1 MAAGS
6 IIIDLLMRTGSFVT
20 DTDRASKRLKQFERE
35 AKDAGAAIGAA
46 LATAAT
52 ATVALLQQSVNAMDD
67 ISKAA
72 QRSGTTT
79 EEFSKLSYAAGL
91 ADVAMTDLQTSLGR
105 LTKAQAEALDPASQQ
120 AKIFK
125 ALGIEVTDAA
135 GNLRS
140 STDVFKDFA
149 DVFEEQKG
157 SPEIIAA
164 GLNIFGRSFQNLIPL
179 LKDGSSGLKD
189 AADEAAAFGQVISTE
204 AGANAEEFNDNLSR
218 MKLFVTGVANAVAAD
233 LLPDLVGLQEGFLDG
248 ARDGDKL
255 QSVAEDVANVF
266 RVLGGAIE
274 AVSVPLGWIDDRIQG
289 TTMALQG
296 LAEVAKGVIGLNWD
310 QITRGVVLTGQN
322 TGKALGL
329 PDFLD
334 PLGRGGKKSSG
345 AGADMI
351 SAGAGGGL
359 GLFASS
365 AAEKAAQQRAKLIRD
380 SAFGPSAK
388 KGSSGGKS
396 DAEKEADK
404 LAAAYKKTNE
414 QLEEQIALNGNNS
427 AMAKLA
433 FELQSGELSKL
444 SDAQKQDLTDKQAK
458 VDLLELERA
467 AQKEVNQQSE
477 DYASA
482 VAGQAKAFKDHAADL
497 QFELDLLGKS
507 NKERQ
512 REIELRYLGAGATEA
527 QREAIGSLSDRL
539 YEEGEAMQR
548 SIDLQ
553 DDFRDSFS
561 DAAKDLIRGSSSAK
575 EALMDFLD
583 SINDRLAKMVAD
595 GWADK
600 LFGKQ
605 GENGGGA
612 AGGWLSSLAGA
623 FGGSGGTSSGAS
635 QGGGWSDWIGT
646 IVGAFSGAKASGGD
660 ILGNRSYLVGEDGP
674 EMFVPRTAGRVYTAA
689 QTQAITAGGGGRG
702 LTQINNFTQ
711 QGRMDRRSE
720 QKIAADVGRKANAAI
735 SRGIG

>member
-6 IIIDLLMRTGSFVT
+6 IVIDLLMRTGSFVT

-35 AKDAGAAIGAA
+35 AKDAGTAIGAA

-52 ATVALLQQSVNAMDD
+52 ATAALLQQSVNTMDD

-79 EEFSKLSYAAGL
+79 EEFSKLNYAAGL

-105 LTKAQAEALDPASQQ
+105 LTKAQAEALDPTSQQ
-120 AKIFK
+120 AKLFK
-125 ALGIEVTDAA
+125 SLGIEVTDAA

-149 DVFEEQKG
+149 DVFEKQKG
-157 SPEIIAA
+157 SPEIIA
-164 GLNIFGRSFQNLIPL
+164 GGMKIFGRSFQNLIPL

-233 LLPDLVGLQEGFLDG
+233 LLPDLVDLQNKFLDG
-248 ARDGDKL
+248 ARDGEKL
-255 QSVAEDVANVF
+255 HVIADDIANVL

-274 AVSVPLGWIDDRIQG
+274 VAMIPLKWLDDRIQG
-289 TTMALQG
+289 TTIALQG
-296 LAEVAKGVIGLNWD
+296 LAEIAKGVIGLDWS
-310 QITRGVVLTGQN
+310 QIVNGASLTADASLLAGF
-322 TGKALGL
+322 G
-329 PDFLD
+329 D
-334 PLGRGGKKSSG
+334 PLENEKGPKKRRRGTSSRHSPGRTPADVDLNPPEPPKPPKPGGATKTEAQK
-345 AGADMI
+345 
-351 SAGAGGGL
+351 
-359 GLFASS
+359 
-365 AAEKAAQQRAKLIRD
+365 AAEQ
-380 SAFGPSAK
+380 
-388 KGSSGGKS
+388 
-396 DAEKEADK
+396 
-404 LAAAYKKTNE
+404 LAAAYKSIND
-414 QLEEQIALNGNNS
+414 QLEQQIALNGNNS

-482 VAGQAKAFKDHAADL
+482 VADQAKAFKDHASDL

-527 QREAIGSLSDRL
+527 QREAIGKLSDRL

-561 DAAKDLIRGSSSAK
+561 DGVRDLLRGSSSAK

-623 FGGSGGTSSGAS
+623 FGGNGGTSSGAS

-646 IVGAFSGAKASGGD
+646 IAGAFGGAKASGGD
-660 ILGNRSYLVGEDGP
+660 ILGNRPYLVGEDGP
-674 EMFVPRTAGRVYTAA
+674 EMFVPRTAGRVYNAEQTAK
-689 QTQAITAGGGGRG
+689 ISTAKSDGLA
-702 LTQINNFTQ
+702 LTQNFYNPQ
-711 QGRMDRRSE
+711 MRDPRSE
-720 QKIAADVGRKANAAI
+720 SQRQAAAANKLRIAAARNG
-735 SRGIG
+735 

>member
-6 IIIDLLMRTGSFVT
+6 IVIDLLMRTGSFVT
-20 DTDRASKRLKQFERE
+20 DTDRASKRLKKFERE
-35 AKDAGAAIGAA
+35 AKDAGTAIGAA

-52 ATVALLQQSVNAMDD
+52 ATAALLQQSVNTMDD

-125 ALGIEVTDAA
+125 ALGIEVADTA

-179 LKDGSSGLKD
+179 LKDGSSGLRD

-218 MKLFVTGVANAVAAD
+218 MKLFLTGVANAVAAD
-233 LLPDLVGLQEGFLDG
+233 LLPDLVDLQNKFLDG
-248 ARDGDKL
+248 ARDGEKL
-255 QSVAEDVANVF
+255 QVVAEDIGNVL

-274 AVSVPLGWIDDRIQG
+274 VAMIPLQWLDDRIQG
-289 TTMALQG
+289 TTIALQG
-296 LAEVAKGVIGLNWD
+296 LAEIAKGVVGLDWS
-310 QITRGVVLTGQN
+310 QIVNGASLTVDASLLAGF
-322 TGKALGL
+322 G
-329 PDFLD
+329 D
-334 PLGRGGKKSSG
+334 PLENEKGTKKRQGGTRSRHSPGRTPADTQVDLAGVFNPPKPPKSGDGRGGKS
-345 AGADMI
+345 
-351 SAGAGGGL
+351 
-359 GLFASS
+359 
-365 AAEKAAQQRAKLIRD
+365 E
-380 SAFGPSAK
+380 
-388 KGSSGGKS
+388 
-396 DAEKEADK
+396 AEKEADK
-404 LAAAYKKTNE
+404 LAAAYKSINE
-414 QLEEQIALNGNNS
+414 QLEQQIALNGNSS

-433 FELQSGELSKL
+433 FDLQSGELSKL
-444 SDAQKQDLTDKQAK
+444 SAAQKQGLTDKQAQ

-467 AQKEVNQQSE
+467 AQQEVNQQSE
-477 DYASA
+477 DYARA
-482 VAGQAKAFKDHAADL
+482 VADQAKSFQDHAADL
-497 QFELDLLGKS
+497 QFEIDLLGKS

-512 REIELRYLGAGATEA
+512 REIELRYLGVGATEA
-527 QREAIGSLSDRL
+527 QRDAIGRLSDQL

-605 GENGGGA
+605 GENGGSA

-623 FGGSGGTSSGAS
+623 FGGSGGTAAGAP

-646 IVGAFSGAKASGGD
+646 IIGAFGGAKASGGD
-660 ILGNRSYLVGEDGP
+660 ILGDRAYLVGEDGP
-674 EMFVPRTAGRVYTAA
+674 EMFVPRTAGRVYTAP

-702 LTQINNFTQ
+702 LTQINNFNT
-711 QGRMDRRSE
+711 QGRLDRRSK
-720 QKIAADVGRKANAAI
+720 QQIAADVGRKANAAT
-735 SRGIG
+735 SRGIS

>member
-6 IIIDLLMRTGSFVT
+6 IVIDLLMRTGSFVT
-20 DTDRASKRLKQFERE
+20 DTNRASKRLKQFERE
-35 AKDAGAAIGAA
+35 AKDAGTAIGAA

-52 ATVALLQQSVNAMDD
+52 ATAALLQQSVNTMDD

-79 EEFSKLSYAAGL
+79 EEFSKLNYAAGL

-105 LTKAQAEALDPASQQ
+105 LTKAQAEALDPTSQQ
-120 AKIFK
+120 AKLFK
-125 ALGIEVTDAA
+125 SLGIEVTDAA

-149 DVFEEQKG
+149 DVFQEQQG
-157 SPEIIAA
+157 SPEIVAD
-164 GLNIFGRSFQNLIPL
+164 GMKIFGRSFQNLIPL
-179 LKDGSSGLKD
+179 LKGGASGLKD
-189 AADEAAAFGQVISTE
+189 AGDEAAAFLQVISTKD
-204 AGANAEEFNDNLSR
+204 GNNAEEFNDNLSR
-218 MKLFVTGVANAVAAD
+218 MKMVVTGVANAVASD
-233 LLPDLVGLQEGFLDG
+233 LLPDLVAMQERFLDG
-248 ARDGDKL
+248 ASDGEKL
-255 QSVAEDVANVF
+255 HQVADDVANVF
-266 RVLGGAIE
+266 RVLAGAIE
-274 AVSVPLGWIDDRIQG
+274 FAAIPLGWIDDRIQG
-289 TTMALQG
+289 TTKALLG
-296 LAEVAKGVIGLNWD
+296 LMEVGKGVIGLNWD
-310 QITRGVVLTGQN
+310 QITRGLVLTGQN
-322 TGKALGL
+322 AGDALGL
-329 PDFLD
+329 SPFMD
-334 PLGRGGKKSSG
+334 PFGRDGKKSNSPG
-345 AGADMI
+345 GDAI
-351 SAGAGGGL
+351 SAGAAGGL
-359 GLFASS
+359 GRFAKN
-365 AAEKAAQQRAKLIRD
+365 AAEKAAEALAED
-380 SAFGPSAK
+380 PECNCNT
-388 KGSSGGKS
+388 GGKPEAVKA
-396 DAEKEADK
+396 AEQ
-404 LAAAYKKTNE
+404 LAAVYKSIND
-414 QLEEQIALNGNNS
+414 QLEEQIALNGNSS

-433 FELQSGELSKL
+433 FDLQSGELSKL
-444 SDAQKQDLTDKQAK
+444 SAAQKQGLTDKQAQ

-467 AQKEVNQQSE
+467 AQQEVNQQSE
-477 DYASA
+477 DYARA
-482 VAGQAKAFKDHAADL
+482 VADQAKSFQDHAADL
-497 QFELDLLGKS
+497 QFELDMLGKT

-512 REIELRYLGAGATEA
+512 REIELRYLGVGATEA

-595 GWADK
+595 GWADQ

-646 IVGAFSGAKASGGD
+646 IVGAFSGGKASGGD

-689 QTQAITAGGGGRG
+689 QTQSITAGGGNRG
-702 LTQINNFTQ
+702 LVQNNSFYT
-711 QGRMDRRSE
+711 QGRVDYRTQKQQATLAARKMQNALRR
-720 QKIAADVGRKANAAI
+720 GL
-735 SRGIG
+735 